1 MIKKYIKPFFHS
13 TELKTS
19 KHILFALKRVLKQ
32 LEPERT
38 LVMIKQIAWNTFK
51 STGNINTLLEL
62 LEVDKTLEKIDKIDE
77 MQMIRDV
84 QKNGIMK
91 FNYSNKNNKIKL

>member
-1 MIKKYIKPFFHS
+1 
-13 TELKTS
+13 
-19 KHILFALKRVLKQ
+19 
-32 LEPERT
+32 
-38 LVMIKQIAWNTFK
+38 MIKQIAWNTFK

-84 QKNGIMK
+84 QKNGIMN

>member
-1 MIKKYIKPFFHS
+1 
-13 TELKTS
+13 
-19 KHILFALKRVLKQ
+19 
-32 LEPERT
+32 
-38 LVMIKQIAWNTFK
+38 MIKQIAWNTFK

>member
-1 MIKKYIKPFFHS
+1 
-13 TELKTS
+13 
-19 KHILFALKRVLKQ
+19 
-32 LEPERT
+32 
-38 LVMIKQIAWNTFK
+38 MIKQIAWNTFK

-91 FNYSNKNNKIKL
+91 FNYSNKNNKIKLQIKSY

>member
-1 MIKKYIKPFFHS
+1 
-13 TELKTS
+13 
-19 KHILFALKRVLKQ
+19 
-32 LEPERT
+32 
-38 LVMIKQIAWNTFK
+38 MIKQIAWNTFK

-77 MQMIRDV
+77 MQKIRDV
-84 QKNGIMK
+84 QKNGIMN

>member
-1 MIKKYIKPFFHS
+1 
-13 TELKTS
+13 
-19 KHILFALKRVLKQ
+19 
-32 LEPERT
+32 
-38 LVMIKQIAWNTFK
+38 MIKQIAWNTFK

-77 MQMIRDV
+77 VQMIRDV
-84 QKNGIMK
+84 QKNGIMN

>member
-13 TELKTS
+13 TELKTP

-84 QKNGIMK
+84 QKNGIMN

>member
-1 MIKKYIKPFFHS
+1 
-13 TELKTS
+13 
-19 KHILFALKRVLKQ
+19 
-32 LEPERT
+32 
-38 LVMIKQIAWNTFK
+38 MIKQIAWNTFK

-84 QKNGIMK
+84 QKNGIMN
-91 FNYSNKNNKIKL
+91 FNYSNKNNKIKLQIKSY